1 MASQVEIANRA
12 LTKLGAARII
22 SFADDN
28 KQSRS
33 VNSMFSVV
41 RDAELR
47 AHLWSFTI
55 KRDSLPALTTTP
67 AWGYDYEY
75 QLPPDC
81 LRLLEVDD
89 IYPGPNLDDYR
100 NANTQEFTIEGR
112 KILTNKDAPLKI
124 RYVSR
129 VADTTQ
135 WDATFV
141 EAFACR
147 LAMEMCEDL
156 TQSNSKKESVKDDYN
171 TAIMMAIRANAIELP
186 PQDLPDDSWVMSRL

>member
-33 VNSMFSVV
+33 VNSMFNVV

-112 KILTNKDAPLKI
+112 KILTNKNAPLKI

-156 TQSNSKKESVKDDYN
+156 TQSNSKKESVKDDYD

>member
-28 KQSRS
+28 KQARS
-33 VNSMFSVV
+33 VNSMFDVV

-47 AHLWSFTI
+47 SHLWSFTI
-55 KRDSLPALTTTP
+55 KRSSPAALSTTP
-67 AWGYDYEY
+67 NWGYDYEY
-75 QLPPDC
+75 QLPSDC
-81 LRLLEVDD
+81 LRLLEVND
-89 IYPGPNLDDYR
+89 IYPGPNMDDYR
-100 NANTQEFTIEGR
+100 NSSTQEYVIEGR
-112 KILTNKDAPLKI
+112 KILTNEGPPLKI

-129 VADTTQ
+129 VEDTTQ

-156 TQSNSKKESVKDDYN
+156 TQSNTKKELLLNDYGR
-171 TAIMMAIRANAIELP
+171 AIMMAIRANSIELP
-186 PQDLPDDSWVMSRL
+186 PKDLPDDSWVMSRL

>member
-33 VNSMFSVV
+33 VNSMFNVV

-75 QLPPDC
+75 QLPSDC

-156 TQSNSKKESVKDDYN
+156 TQSNSKKESVKDDYD

>member
-33 VNSMFSVV
+33 VNSMFNVV

-156 TQSNSKKESVKDDYN
+156 TQSNSKKESVKDDYD

>member
-33 VNSMFSVV
+33 VNSMFNVV

-100 NANTQEFTIEGR
+100 NANTQEFTIEGL

>member
-33 VNSMFSVV
+33 VNSMFNVV

-67 AWGYDYEY
+67 AWGYEYEY

-156 TQSNSKKESVKDDYN
+156 TQSSSKKESVKDDYN

>member
-22 SFADDN
+22 SFGDDN
-28 KQSRS
+28 KQARS
-33 VNSMFSVV
+33 VNSMFDVV

-55 KRDSLPALTTTP
+55 KRSSLPSLTTTP
-67 AWGYDYEY
+67 DWGYDYEY
-75 QLPPDC
+75 QLPSDC
-81 LRLLEVDD
+81 LRLLEVND
-89 IYPGPNLDDYR
+89 IYPGPNLSDYR
-100 NANTQEFTIEGR
+100 NSSTQEYVIEGR
-112 KILTNKDAPLKI
+112 KILTSEAAPLKI

-129 VADTTQ
+129 VVDTTQ

-147 LAMEMCEDL
+147 LALEMCEDL
-156 TQSNSKKESVKDDYN
+156 TQSNTKKELLMSDYGR
-171 TAIMMAIRANAIELP
+171 AIMMAVRANAIELP
-186 PQDLPDDSWVMSRL
+186 PKDLPDDSWAMSRL

>member
-33 VNSMFSVV
+33 VNSMFNVV

>member
-33 VNSMFSVV
+33 VNSMFNVV

-156 TQSNSKKESVKDDYN
+156 TQSSSKKESVKDDYN